1 MPRLYA
7 QIKEVFVSG
16 FNVTV
21 TWLEPDP
28 YDEEP
33 IQRYEKD
40 LPVSVG
46 RFKLGKD
53 ETIKDHTRF
62 SHLVHCNKGS
72 SAGKFCIYPRI
83 GETWAIFKG
92 RYKSLMTSFDINWL
106 ADRGSPWKYQ
116 YAFVEIVSEDA
127 GSSDPLSA
135 DDWKEA
141 EGVPRGA
148 YELDPTAL
156 PTNIKE
162 IDVPLHLLAEP
173 KESNSENNTYSQ
185 CVHFACKGRTYETG
199 QVWSFC
205 SGDDYLPRYYGKI
218 QKITFVQAFEQDP
231 VVKLHVGRL
240 KATVI
245 KGVIQWI
252 DKRMPTGCGSFR
264 ATKALEIFT
273 DLDVFSRQISSEDGN
288 NYSIMPKTG
297 NIWAIYRNWSNDIDV
312 VDLQSQTYDL
322 VEILDDK
329 QDYKVLLLAPDGGFK
344 LADRAGFGSVYLA
357 ATEHWIDGKD
367 VRFTIPKSELLRFSH
382 QVPTS
387 KVTKEIHGALQ
398 EVYEPNIEALPVNLI
413 L

>member
-106 ADRGSPWKYQ
+106 ADPGSPWKYQ

-135 DDWKEA
+135 GFLHKAKGFLSLFCRFNEEIVTSYVRNSDVYQFSHC
-141 EGVPRGA
+141 VPSFKTTGKKQKVCL
-148 YELDPTAL
+148 EVLMSWIL
-156 PTNIKE
+156 
-162 IDVPLHLLAEP
+162 LH
-173 KESNSENNTYSQ
+173 YQ
-185 CVHFACKGRTYETG
+185 
-199 QVWSFC
+199 
-205 SGDDYLPRYYGKI
+205 
-218 QKITFVQAFEQDP
+218 
-231 VVKLHVGRL
+231 
-240 KATVI
+240 
-245 KGVIQWI
+245 
-252 DKRMPTGCGSFR
+252 
-264 ATKALEIFT
+264 
-273 DLDVFSRQISSEDGN
+273 QIS
-288 NYSIMPKTG
+288 K
-297 NIWAIYRNWSNDIDV
+297 R
-312 VDLQSQTYDL
+312 
-322 VEILDDK
+322 
-329 QDYKVLLLAPDGGFK
+329 
-344 LADRAGFGSVYLA
+344 
-357 ATEHWIDGKD
+357 
-367 VRFTIPKSELLRFSH
+367 
-382 QVPTS
+382 
-387 KVTKEIHGALQ
+387 
-398 EVYEPNIEALPVNLI
+398 
-413 L
+413 